1 MSAKVAATTAYIY
14 TGKDKSD
21 WAHLWSA
28 FKLNLI
34 EKDIAYIMV
43 EAEVT
48 QRLQAPEIPVPA
60 DIPAEENINARTVR
74 EFQQDLAMNE
84 YKELAK
90 LHRKYVRRTTRLRRR
105 SCLIYYQ
112 SR

>member
-1 MSAKVAATTAYIY
+1 MSSKGTSVATYTY

-28 FKLNLI
+28 FKLNLNK
-34 EKDIAYIMV
+34 KDIAYIMV

-48 QRLQAPEIPVPA
+48 QRLQPPEIPVPVA
-60 DIPAEENINARTVR
+60 IPAEENVNERTVR

-90 LHRKYVRRTTRLRRR
+90 LHRKYTKEVPKVYGRTGL
-105 SCLIYYQ
+105 
-112 SR
+112 